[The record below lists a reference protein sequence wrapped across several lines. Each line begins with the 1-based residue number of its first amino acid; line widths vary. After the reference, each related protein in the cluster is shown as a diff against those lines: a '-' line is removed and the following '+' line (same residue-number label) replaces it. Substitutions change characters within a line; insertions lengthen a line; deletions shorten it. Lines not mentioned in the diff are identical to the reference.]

1 MTKQEFLDRMKKE
14 NIDLAEYII
23 VVDSLTDEQFVIGCY
38 KENNMWKIY
47 DTKDRSGHFIIDEVA
62 DENTAFDELYEL
74 VKLQEKYIKNR
85 YK

>member
-1 MTKQEFLDRMKKE
+1 MSKFEFLDKIKNE
-14 NIDLAEYII
+14 KIDLAEYIV
-23 VVDSLTDEQFVIGCY
+23 VVDSLTDEPFVIGCY
-38 KENNMWKIY
+38 KDNSIWKVY
-47 DTKDRSGHFIIDEVA
+47 KTTERSGHYIIDEVQ

>member
-1 MTKQEFLDRMKKE
+1 MTKVEFLEKMKNE
-14 NIDLAEYII
+14 EIDLAEYIV

-38 KENNMWKIY
+38 KDNNIWKIY
-47 DTKDRSGHFIIDEVA
+47 KTTERSGHYIIDEVV

-85 YK
+85 YQ